1 MLDITAETKKVR
13 EDMEKARICADRGR
27 VSDHPGVHDQ
37 KE

>member
-13 EDMEKARICADRGR
+13 EDMKARICADRGR